1 MPKETTSRNKPQIS
15 RIVECVVRGRVGLLL
30 PDSDPRPV
38 EIHGDS
44 RAAAPHRRE
53 GLQPSLGVVPVAG
66 PCVKL
71 YRFFRL
77 YFTEEQEGHT
87 LGHTVYF

>member
-1 MPKETTSRNKPQIS
+1 MTDKDTTSQNEPQIS
-15 RIVECVVRGRVGLLL
+15 RIVEGVARGRVGLLL

-38 EIHGDS
+38 EIHGDP
-44 RAAAPHRRE
+44 RCAAAPHRRE

-77 YFTEEQEGHT
+77 
-87 LGHTVYF
+87 